1 MRGTLL
7 HILTKS
13 RPDPATFDP
22 IHDHFSFLSGIVSV
36 DLKNTHNY
44 LVLAPNRPGSIKIE
58 LSVKFY
64 IGWTNSHQNPV
75 VFSQFAILLAPLL
88 VTPDIC
94 RRR

>member
-22 IHDHFSFLSGIVSV
+22 IHDHFSFLSGFVQWTS
-36 DLKNTHNY
+36 NTHNS
-44 LVLAPNRPGSIKIE
+44 LVLAPNRPRSIKIE

-75 VFSQFAILLAPLL
+75 VFNQFAILLAPFL
-88 VTPDIC
+88 VTPVV
-94 RRR
+94 